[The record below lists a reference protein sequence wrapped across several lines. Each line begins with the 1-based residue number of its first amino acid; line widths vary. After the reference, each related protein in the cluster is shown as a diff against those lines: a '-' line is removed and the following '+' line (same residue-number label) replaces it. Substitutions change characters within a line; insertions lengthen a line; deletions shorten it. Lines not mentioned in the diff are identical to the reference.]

1 VGAAS
6 KIEALQSRENK
17 SENEPCSGDGVRRV
31 NMIEELKRKD
41 EMSLARAASGPL
53 QQWNYQ
59 QWQHRQYRG
68 SGSS

>member
-1 VGAAS
+1 
-6 KIEALQSRENK
+6 
-17 SENEPCSGDGVRRV
+17 
-31 NMIEELKRKD
+31 MIEELKRKD